1 MSDRLLHIE
10 QLSVHIGDQ
19 PVIEKLSLA
28 LNRGETLVLAGESGS
43 GKSLT
48 ALSVARLLPVR
59 VLVET
64 RPDVAVAA
72 RAAHVAPAR
81 APAAAAAAA

>member
-1 MSDRLLHIE
+1 MSDRLLHLE
-10 QLSVHIGDQ
+10 QLSVHIGGQ

-48 ALSVARLLPVR
+48 AL
-59 VLVET
+59 
-64 RPDVAVAA
+64 
-72 RAAHVAPAR
+72 
-81 APAAAAAAA
+81 